1 MAKTVRRRLSTF
13 VGASALLLVFSGC
26 GYNKLQGLDEEVKG
40 SWAEVQNQYQ
50 RRADLVPNLVNTVK
64 GAANFEQ
71 ETLQKVI
78 EARSQATSIK
88 LDANALND
96 PATFKKFE
104 DAQRNLS
111 GALSRLLVV
120 AERYPE
126 LKANANFR
134 DLQAQL
140 EGTENR
146 IAVARGRYGQKVVEY
161 NKMVRFFPTNLTAKY
176 LLNMTVK
183 ENFSAESGAEK
194 PPQVKF

>member
-1 MAKTVRRRLSTF
+1 MKKPTKLLSII
-13 VGASALLLVFSGC
+13 GLAALLTTTGC
-26 GYNKLQGLDEEVKG
+26 GYNDLQGLDEEVKG
-40 SWAEVQNQYQ
+40 AWAEVQNQYQ
-50 RRADLVPNLVNTVK
+50 RRADLVPNLVATVK

-78 EARSQATSIK
+78 EARSAATSIK
-88 LDANALND
+88 LDAQALSD
-96 PATFKKFE
+96 PAMFKKFE

-120 AERYPE
+120 VEKYPD
-126 LKANANFR
+126 LKANQNFR

-146 IAVARGRYGQKVVEY
+146 VAVARGRYSKSIVEFNTKV
-161 NKMVRFFPTNLTAKY
+161 RSFPTNLTAQY
-176 LLNMTVK
+176 LLGMKVR
-183 ENFSAESGAEK
+183 ENFSADPAAEK

>member
-1 MAKTVRRRLSTF
+1 MAIIIKRQLPAF
-13 VGASALLLVFSGC
+13 VIGLALLFILPGC
-26 GYNKLQGLDEEVKG
+26 GYNELQGLDEGVKG
-40 SWAEVQNQYQ
+40 AWSEVQNQYQ
-50 RRADLVPNLVNTVK
+50 RRADLIPNLVATVK

-78 EARSQATSIK
+78 EARAQATSIK
-88 LDANALND
+88 LDAQALSD

-120 AERYPE
+120 AEQYPD
-126 LKANANFR
+126 LKANQNFR
-134 DLQAQL
+134 DLQAQI

-146 IAVARGRYGQKVVEY
+146 IAVARKRYVESVQTYNTKV
-161 NKMVRFFPTNLTAKY
+161 RSFPYNLTAQY
-176 LLNMTVK
+176 LLGLKVRET
-183 ENFSAESGAEK
+183 FSADEAAQK

>member
-1 MAKTVRRRLSTF
+1 MAIIINRQLPAF
-13 VGASALLLVFSGC
+13 VIGLALLFILPGC
-26 GYNKLQGLDEEVKG
+26 GYNELQGLDEGVKG
-40 SWAEVQNQYQ
+40 AWSEVQNQYQ
-50 RRADLVPNLVNTVK
+50 RRADLIPNLVATVK

-78 EARSQATSIK
+78 EARAQATSIK
-88 LDANALND
+88 LDAQALSD

-120 AERYPE
+120 AEQYPD
-126 LKANANFR
+126 LKANQNFR
-134 DLQAQL
+134 DLQAQI

-146 IAVARGRYGQKVVEY
+146 IAVARKRYVESVQTY
-161 NKMVRFFPTNLTAKY
+161 NTSVRSFPYNLTARY
-176 LLNMTVK
+176 LLGLKVRET
-183 ENFSAESGAEK
+183 FSADEAAQK

>member
-1 MAKTVRRRLSTF
+1 MKRHPARNLS
-13 VGASALLLVFSGC
+13 VFFIAIAILFGSSGC
-26 GYNKLQGLDEEVKG
+26 GYNDLQGLDEEVKG
-40 SWAEVQNQYQ
+40 AWAEVQNQYQ

-88 LDANALND
+88 LDANALSD
-96 PATFKKFE
+96 PAIFKKFE
-104 DAQRNLS
+104 EAQRNLS

-146 IAVARGRYGQKVVEY
+146 IAVARGRYAQKVVEY
-161 NKMVRFFPTNLTAKY
+161 NKMVRFFPTNLTAQY
-176 LLNMTVK
+176 LLGMKVK
-183 ENFSAESGAEK
+183 ENFSAEPGTEK